1 MTVRDG
7 ILRSVSETSQPL
19 QFRWPMYLLQQDSSR
34 FKRSLSIR
42 PCRTL
47 SIPFKYTPAY
57 RSPTFQIAV
66 CPPFS
71 KNKKVGNPMPVSI
84 QSGEPFSI
92 VVKLENPTSN
102 GLTDSNGPIY
112 PIACEGNGPCNG
124 IFSDAAIAPGQSF
137 LRGSNGTWLDLADF
151 QESTYVSSGIH
162 NLTLGNVCLKA
173 FTTDEPLG
181 SVTYATGNGLDKL

>member
-1 MTVRDG
+1 MANVFTATG
-7 ILRSVSETSQPL
+7 
-19 QFRWPMYLLQQDSSR
+19 QQSIQAV
-34 FKRSLSIR
+34 SLSIR

-66 CPPFS
+66 CPPFQRT
-71 KNKKVGNPMPVSI
+71 KVEPYAGYHTIALQQPVSI
-84 QSGEPFSI
+84 QSGNPSI

-124 IFSDAAIAPGQSF
+124 IFSDAAN
-137 LRGSNGTWLDLADF
+137 RTWPKVFSAGPWNLADLADF
-151 QESTYVSSGIH
+151 QESTYVSQRYSQL
-162 NLTLGNVCLKA
+162 N
-173 FTTDEPLG
+173 PLG
-181 SVTYATGNGLDKL
+181 MSA